1 MMPLGTQQDIYKAL
15 PLTQVE
21 ENLSNKVLPDSSGQ
35 GFRMVLRM
43 EVGNL
48 LGELPHQDG
57 SQSSSV
63 HPHRVQES
71 LSPWS
76 NLRGGLL
83 AHLQQA

>member
-1 MMPLGTQQDIYKAL
+1 MLPLPHINGHSMMPLGTQQDIYKAL

-48 LGELPHQDG
+48 LGELPPPPSG
-57 SQSSSV
+57 WLSV
-63 HPHRVQES
+63 QFCAPPQGAGVPLS
-71 LSPWS
+71 LV
-76 NLRGGLL
+76 
-83 AHLQQA
+83 